1 MGKSPANMRVT
12 LALLCI
18 ATVAFGAPLGN
29 NEITKAFTQFKA
41 DFNKVYSELQEHVR
55 FDMFTKNVNHIN
67 NFNQNEAATA
77 GYTMAINQFTDWTPE
92 EFSAY
97 LTYDGSKKAF
107 TNVVLL
113 DHKGRS
119 HTSQEPRT
127 MWLMLGLLHHRIHR
141 GRTRHRSWSR
151 SQLAGLPLRARA
163 RRLRWIIR
171 QPGLQWRSH
180 GRWLQVPRGQGRR
193 T

>member
-1 MGKSPANMRVT
+1 MGKKSPANMRVT

-77 GYTMAINQFTDWTPE
+77 GYTMAINQFSEQELVDCAGSYGNQGCNGGLMDDG
-92 EFSAY
+92 FKY
-97 LTYDGSKKAF
+97 LEAKGDETEADYPYTERPAH
-107 TNVVLL
+107 VL
-113 DHKGRS
+113 
-119 HTSQEPRT
+119 P
-127 MWLMLGLLHHRIHR
+127 
-141 GRTRHRSWSR
+141 
-151 SQLAGLPLRARA
+151 
-163 RRLRWIIR
+163 
-171 QPGLQWRSH
+171 
-180 GRWLQVPRGQGRR
+180 
-193 T
+193 